1 MLIIPK
7 DSESSAG
14 LSDLLQASSASFR
27 KIRLYDR
34 DVILADHSAD
44 IDPGYLGITISEGL
58 ASRKFKPAST
68 RVHVRDLNIGP
79 DRLVI
84 AAGPCAVESG
94 EQISAIAAELK
105 KSGADIL
112 RGGAFKPRTSP
123 YSFQGLGIQG
133 LKLLKDASDE
143 TGLPV
148 VSEILDPSQFPYFQ
162 DSVDILQI
170 GSRNSQNF
178 SLLKFAG
185 TVHMPVLLKNGM
197 GNSINE
203 WLGSAEYIL
212 SGGNPDVI
220 MCYRGI
226 RSFEGVTRFTMDS
239 GAIVALG
246 RMTHLPVCADPSHPA
261 GRRELVEP
269 LALAAVAAGATML
282 EVEVHND
289 PDRALSDAEQQITF
303 EQFRSLNRNAHDLFQ
318 LLHSSAATVF

>member
-7 DSESSAG
+7 DSESSDG
-14 LSDLLQASSASFR
+14 LIDLLQASSASFR

-34 DVILADHSAD
+34 DVIFADHSAN
-44 IDPGYLGITISEGL
+44 IDPGHMGVTVSEGL
-58 ASRKFKPAST
+58 VSRKFKPDST
-68 RVHVRDLNIGP
+68 RVRLRDLSIGP
-79 DRLVI
+79 DRLII
-84 AAGPCAVESG
+84 AAGPCAVESD
-94 EQISAIAAELK
+94 EQISTIAAELK

-133 LKLLKDASDE
+133 LRLLKKASDE

-148 VSEILDPSQFPYFQ
+148 VSEILDPSQFPNFQ
-162 DSVDILQI
+162 DSVDMLQI

-185 TVHMPVLLKNGM
+185 TVRKPVLLKNGM

-239 GAIVALG
+239 GAIVSLG

-289 PDRALSDAEQQITF
+289 PDAALSDAEQQITF
-303 EQFRSLNRNAHDLFQ
+303 DQFRSLNRNARDLFQ
-318 LLHSSAATVF
+318 LLHPAAATVF

>member
-7 DSESSAG
+7 DSESSDVLG
-14 LSDLLQASSASFR
+14 DLLQSSSASFR

-34 DVILADHSAD
+34 DVILADHHAG
-44 IDPGYLGITISEGL
+44 IDTGSLGIALTDGL
-58 ASRKFKPAST
+58 TSRKFKPT
-68 RVHVRDLNIGP
+68 PTTVQVGDLSIGP

-84 AAGPCAVESG
+84 AAGPCAVESRD
-94 EQISAIAAELK
+94 QISAIAEDVK
-105 KSGADIL
+105 RSGADIL

-123 YSFQGLGIQG
+123 YSFQGLGIEG
-133 LKLLKDASDE
+133 LKLLKEASDE

-185 TVHMPVLLKNGM
+185 TVHKPVLLKNGM

-226 RSFEGVTRFTMDS
+226 RSFEGITRFTMDS
-239 GAIVALG
+239 GAIVALKE
-246 RMTHLPVCADPSHPA
+246 MTHLPVCADPSHPA
-261 GRRELVEP
+261 GRRDLVEP

-289 PDRALSDAEQQITF
+289 PDRALSDAEQQITPDR
-303 EQFRSLNRNAHDLFQ
+303 FRSLSRNARDLFQ
-318 LLHSSAATVF
+318 LLHSTSAAPF

>member
-7 DSESSAG
+7 DAKSSEELG
-14 LSDLLQASSASFR
+14 DLLQSSSASFR
-27 KIRLYDR
+27 KIHLYDR
-34 DVILADHSAD
+34 DVILADRQAD
-44 IDPGYLGITISEGL
+44 IDPGCLGITLSEGL
-58 ASRKFKPAST
+58 ASRKFKPTAT
-68 RVHVRDLNIGP
+68 TVRVGDLSIGP

-84 AAGPCAVESG
+84 AAGPCAVESRD
-94 EQISAIAAELK
+94 QISAIAGELK
-105 KSGADIL
+105 RSGADIL

-123 YSFQGLGIQG
+123 YSFQGLGVQG
-133 LKLLKDASDE
+133 LRLLKEASDE

-148 VSEILDPSQFPYFQ
+148 VSEILDQSQFPYFQ

-185 TVHMPVLLKNGM
+185 TVHKPVLLKNGM

-226 RSFEGVTRFTMDS
+226 RSFEGITRFTMDS
-239 GAIVALG
+239 GAMVALKG
-246 RMTHLPVCADPSHPA
+246 MTHLPVCADPSHPA

-289 PDRALSDAEQQITF
+289 PDRALSDAEQQITPD
-303 EQFRSLNRNAHDLFQ
+303 QFRSLNRNARDLFQ
-318 LLHSSAATVF
+318 LLHSTNAATF